1 MSSRANCICWLMLWW
16 SFYVSGGG
24 MEERPK
30 RGSVYWVMA
39 QAEKVPELMC
49 F

>member
-1 MSSRANCICWLMLWW
+1 MLVDAVVE
-16 SFYVSGGG
+16 FFMFLVGG

-39 QAEKVPELMC
+39 QAEHVPELMC